1 MWAVTSYYNP
11 AQFKRRLGNYKIF
24 HANLGVPLVT
34 VELSFNGH
42 FELTKGDADILIQ
55 ISGGAVL
62 WQKERLLNLAIKSV
76 PSHAKNIAWID
87 CDILFDRADW
97 MVEAERQLDKVNIVQ
112 PFSEIV
118 DLEPEGHHSNYREL
132 CSTGRGLVSLI
143 NGDARAQIDAATASW
158 ASLETSTRKIRSFP
172 VGIAWAARRAILE
185 NHGLYDAMIVG
196 GADRAFL
203 HAIYGQFDKEIQL
216 HHLNKSHQEH
226 YLKWARPFQRAIA
239 EKVGHV
245 PGRVY
250 HLWHGQFINRKYS
263 SRHRLFADFGF
274 EPDADLVVGPNGAW
288 RWARPR
294 PELENFLLN
303 YFIGRAEDD

>member
-1 MWAVTSYYNP
+1 
-11 AQFKRRLGNYKIF
+11 
-24 HANLGVPLVT
+24 
-34 VELSFNGH
+34 
-42 FELTKGDADILIQ
+42 
-55 ISGGAVL
+55 
-62 WQKERLLNLAIKSV
+62 
-76 PSHAKNIAWID
+76 
-87 CDILFDRADW
+87 

-158 ASLETSTRKIRSFP
+158 GSLETSTRKTRSFP

-226 YLKWARPFQRAIA
+226 YLKCSTISTSHSRKGRSCAWAP
-239 EKVGHV
+239 
-245 PGRVY
+245 
-250 HLWHGQFINRKYS
+250 LS
-263 SRHRLFADFGF
+263 SLAQQIYQSQIYQPSSLFAGFGF
-274 EPDADLVVGPNGAW
+274 EPDADLVVDPNGAW
-288 RWARPR
+288 QWRGLDPSWR
-294 PELENFLLN
+294 
-303 YFIGRAEDD
+303 IS

>member
-1 MWAVTSYYNP
+1 MWAMTSYYNP
-11 AQFKRRLGNYKIF
+11 ARFKRRLANYKIF
-24 HANLGVPLVT
+24 RANLGVPLVT
-34 VELSFNGH
+34 VELSFGGH
-42 FELTKGDADILIQ
+42 FELTENDADILIQ

-76 PSHAKNIAWID
+76 PSHAKNVAWID
-87 CDILFDRADW
+87 CDVVFDRADW
-97 MVEAERQLDKVNIVQ
+97 MDEAELQLEKVNIVQ
-112 PFSEIV
+112 PYSEVV
-118 DLEPEGHHSNYREL
+118 DLEPDGHRSNFREH

-158 ASLETSTRKIRSFP
+158 GSLETPTKKARSFP

-196 GADRAFL
+196 GADRAML
-203 HAIYGQFDKEIQL
+203 YAIYGQFDKEIQL
-216 HHLNKSHQEH
+216 HHLSKSHQEH

-239 EKVGHV
+239 QKISHV
-245 PGRVY
+245 SGRIY
-250 HLWHGQFINRKYS
+250 HLWHGEFFNRKYT
-263 SRHRLFADFGF
+263 SRHRLLAAFGF

-294 PELENFLLN
+294 PELERFLVD
-303 YFIGRAEDD
+303 YFIGRAEDE